1 MSDPT
6 PLDLEVADIDD
17 VAALRAEVARLRALV
32 GPSEESYE
40 KLRLDVLGARDVAI
54 AAEAELGRARA
65 RIAALETD
73 VARYR
78 RDFVLV
84 RRYVVQRVARV
95 LEVLRFA
102 RRAARTVAVRAKRR

>member
-1 MSDPT
+1 MSESS
-6 PLDLEVADIDD
+6 PLDTDAQQREIL
-17 VAALRAEVARLRALV
+17 ALRAEVERLRTLV

-40 KLRLDVLGARDVAI
+40 KLRLDVLGARDAAF

-65 RIAALETD
+65 RISGLETD

-84 RRYVVQRVARV
+84 RRMVIGQVAKATRV
-95 LEVLRFA
+95 LGLA
-102 RRAARTVAVRAKRR
+102 RRAVGVAARTARR